1 MTALVIRAESG
12 RFAGRTTTGAPLVLV
27 SAPFAYLFETAERG
41 AAETIAANLTASW
54 GEACSVVDATELFG
68 VLR

>member
-1 MTALVIRAESG
+1 MTGLVIRSESG

-27 SAPFAYLFETAERG
+27 SAPFAYLFESDEH
-41 AAETIAANLTASW
+41 AAAAVIAGNLTASF
-54 GEACSVVDATELFG
+54 GEACEVVDATELFG